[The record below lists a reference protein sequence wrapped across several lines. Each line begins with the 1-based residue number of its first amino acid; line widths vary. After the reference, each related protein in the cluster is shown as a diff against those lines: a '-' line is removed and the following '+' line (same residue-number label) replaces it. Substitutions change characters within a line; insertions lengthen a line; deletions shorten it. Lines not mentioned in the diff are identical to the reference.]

1 MILKAYS
8 VYDSKAGVYA
18 QPVFYRNDG
27 EAIRAFSNA
36 ANLPEHPFCA
46 NAEDFTLFEIGDY
59 DDITGNMAALTT
71 PQPLRKAIQ
80 LKGTSSDG

>member
-1 MILKAYS
+1 MILKVYS

-36 ANLPEHPFCA
+36 ANLADHPFCA

-59 DDITGNMAALTT
+59 DDLNGLITPLLT
-71 PQPLRKAIQ
+71 PMPLRKAIEM
-80 LKGTSSDG
+80 KGTSNDG